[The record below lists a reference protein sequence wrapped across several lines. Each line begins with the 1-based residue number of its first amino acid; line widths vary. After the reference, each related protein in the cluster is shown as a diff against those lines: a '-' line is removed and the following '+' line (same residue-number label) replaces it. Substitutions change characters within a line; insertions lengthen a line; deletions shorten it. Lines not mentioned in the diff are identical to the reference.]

1 MLKVKTFS
9 TMYPEGDY
17 GCKYGHQVLLV
28 RHIKPYGSYL
38 QIVSLVTLQC
48 IYFSISQKQEEGN
61 ISWKTIGVNRTRQ
74 VFKNRCPLFWDSCD
88 LEKDRMDIKE
98 VVGKDSNI

>member
-48 IYFSISQKQEEGN
+48 IYFS
-61 ISWKTIGVNRTRQ
+61 
-74 VFKNRCPLFWDSCD
+74 
-88 LEKDRMDIKE
+88 M
-98 VVGKDSNI
+98 VVTTSLARSRRRGTYRGRRLV